1 MVVFD
6 LLSEM
11 FLDGLLVDLLELL
24 LVLAIQEYGVAI
36 VELGLRH
43 RGLGELVQ
51 NVLPVDL

>member
-11 FLDGLLVDLLELL
+11 FLDGLLVDLLELF